1 MENLKFL
8 SDITNLLLNSE
19 SSKSVLSELTSALA
33 KYLSSEV
40 CSVYIYDEN
49 KGMLVLKATHGLN
62 QASVGNVSMPS
73 EEGLTG
79 ITYSSGAYQFI
90 ADASKHPKF
99 KYFPGIGEEPFN
111 TFIGIPLKKQDETFG
126 VLVFQFVNN
135 PENSNVLKMLLE
147 TIGNMI
153 SGFLK
158 NHILLNSNIS
168 KPQNYN
174 EEFVLQGIPISEG
187 ISIGKPVH
195 MIYHFLDDDSKVKDL
210 AKEEERLKSSF
221 VKTRNEITSVINN
234 IESGKLK
241 IDKEIFHT
249 HLMILS
255 DSSFK
260 DDIYHHV
267 LDLGRSAAYSIRH
280 VSDKFIERFKKLDDP
295 YLKERAADI
304 EDVCNR
310 LLKNLGVIE
319 RNVSLERESIIVSN
333 QLGPGDTASL
343 DLSKVKGIVTENDG
357 QTSHMALVAKGMG
370 IPAVSGIENVIDITE
385 YARNLIID
393 GYEGKIIINPSEENM
408 NKYLSM
414 QSQLHSSGVTI
425 EKLPPEIVCH
435 MGRRVYLGA
444 NVASILD
451 ADKAQNLGA
460 ADIGLVRTEIFYLAE
475 GEENFKVDVQK
486 KIYQSIVNTY
496 KKGEITFRLLDIGAD
511 KMEKYSAKEPN
522 PAMGLRGARF
532 LIKNVQML
540 EKQLEALLS
549 LDNPRVKLLVPF
561 VAKPEEFHTIKGV
574 IRKKAKEL
582 GVRIPPVGVMIEI
595 PSIVFGLDR
604 LDEEADFYSIGTN
617 DLFQYFFAADRN
629 NIQIFSNYKILSEC
643 FMNFMEFIYNKLSAT
658 GKEVEICGEIAHEG
672 EILYR
677 LIEMGYSKFSLNPYL
692 MSKASELIS
701 KRCKLEN

>member
-8 SDITNLLLNSE
+8 SDITDLLLNFD
-19 SSKSVLSELTSALA
+19 SSKSVLNELTRSLA

-40 CSVYIYDEN
+40 CSIYIYDEN
-49 KGMLVLKATHGLN
+49 KETLVLKATYGLN
-62 QASVGNVSMPS
+62 QASVGNVSMPP

-79 ITYSSGAYQFI
+79 ITFSSGNYQFI
-90 ADASKHPKF
+90 TNASTHPRF

-111 TFIGIPLKKQDETFG
+111 TFIGIPLKKHDETFG
-126 VLVFQFVNN
+126 VLVFQFIDN

-153 SGFLK
+153 SSFLK
-158 NHILLNSNIS
+158 NHIMLNSNITR
-168 KPQNYN
+168 PRNYD
-174 EEFVLQGIPISEG
+174 EEMVLQGIPISEG

-195 MIYHFLDDDSKVKDL
+195 MVYHFLDDDSRVKDV
-210 AKEEERLKSSF
+210 KREEERLKYSF
-221 VKTRNEITSVINN
+221 DKTKNEVMALINN
-234 IESGKLK
+234 IDSGNLR

-255 DSSFK
+255 DGSFR
-260 DDIYHHV
+260 DDIFHHV
-267 LDLGRSAAYSIRH
+267 LNLGRSAAYSIRH
-280 VSDKFIERFKKLDDP
+280 VSDKFIERFRKIDDP

-319 RNVSLERESIIVSN
+319 RHISLEKESIIVSN

-370 IPAVSGIENVIDITE
+370 IPAVSGIEHIIDITE
-385 YARNLIID
+385 YAKDLIID
-393 GYEGKIIINPSEENM
+393 GYEGKIIINPSDANRD
-408 NKYLSM
+408 KYLSM
-414 QSQLHSSGVTI
+414 QSQLQVSGVTI
-425 EKLPPEIVCH
+425 EQLPREIVCH
-435 MGRRVYLGA
+435 MGRKVYLGA

-451 ADKAQNLGA
+451 ADKAQDLGA
-460 ADIGLVRTEIFYLAE
+460 FDIGLVRTEIFYLAE
-475 GEENFKVDVQK
+475 GEENFNVEVQK
-486 KIYQSIVNTY
+486 KIYQSILSKYTNGPV
-496 KKGEITFRLLDIGAD
+496 TFRLLDIGAD

-532 LIKNVQML
+532 LIKNESLL
-540 EKQLEALLS
+540 ETQLEALLDLNDS
-549 LDNPRVKLLVPF
+549 RVKLLVPF
-561 VAKPEEFHTIKGV
+561 VAKPEEFYKIKDI
-574 IRKKAKEL
+574 IRKKAERM
-582 GVRIPPVGVMIEI
+582 GVNMPPVGVMIEI
-595 PSIVFGLDR
+595 PSIAFALER
-604 LDEEADFYSIGTN
+604 LDEEVDFYSIGTN

-643 FMNFMEFIYNKLSAT
+643 FMNFMEFIYNKLSQT
-658 GKEVEICGEIAHEG
+658 GKDVEICGEIAHEE

-692 MSKASELIS
+692 MSKASELITE
-701 KRCKLEN
+701 RCKREN